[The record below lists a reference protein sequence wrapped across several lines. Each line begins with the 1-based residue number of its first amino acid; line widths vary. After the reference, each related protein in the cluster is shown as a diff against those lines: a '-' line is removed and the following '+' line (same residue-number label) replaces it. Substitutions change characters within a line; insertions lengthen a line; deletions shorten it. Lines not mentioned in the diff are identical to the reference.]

1 MESQMGC
8 GCRSLKDGF
17 ASCVLIGYSISY
29 MKFFYSTCVATLAV
43 ATMGIA
49 APPLIDQV
57 EVPRP
62 TWETQKQARTYL
74 LNIPAPRGQITDR
87 HGAPMAQSRIAY
99 NLGLNFPTP
108 LEFSDSQAVNFA
120 RRQIL
125 TAEKLLG
132 RKFDVADNALIQ
144 HYNNR
149 GILPFIIAEDLSS
162 DQIAAVSRGLGTG
175 LVLQPAYVRHY
186 PLGPMAAHIVG
197 YVGRVAPLS
206 VKPIENKDLIFPD
219 SEGREGL
226 EQMFDDQLRGTP
238 GVLNVTL
245 NAEGR
250 RTTERIVQQP
260 IPGYNVVTTL
270 DLKVQKA
277 CEDALAKSGRRGAVV
292 VIDPRSGELL
302 GMASRPSFDPNAF
315 IPIIKSEVFDK
326 LNKDTADP
334 LYPRAFRSAY
344 PPGSTFKTIVGLA
357 ALQSGLIT
365 PETRI
370 SCPGGL
376 QVGNF
381 YFRNWKSSYSGML
394 TLAEALAQSC
404 NTWFYQAGLKIG
416 AEPIIEWADAVGLGR
431 RTGIPLRAESRGNIP
446 NDAYMQR
453 VHNRKILQGDVA
465 NMSIGQGD
473 ILITPLQMAQAVGV
487 IAARGTFHQTRL
499 VKQVQSIDN
508 RVVAAYP
515 DRVRAELN
523 ISDENLDYL
532 TKGLVMVTSSGGGT
546 GHRAATVK
554 GVKVAGKTGTAQWGP
569 VSKRR
574 NAAWFS
580 GFAPADNPLYAF
592 AAVIEGN
599 PGETIA
605 GGANAAPVIGSVLA
619 TLLKDYK
626 PPTPEKEEPKE
637 EEKAEDEQT
646 TPPMENGVSGE
657 AGEFTEDVVN
667 PEGAPTTEEHV
678 EENVHP

>member
-1 MESQMGC
+1 
-8 GCRSLKDGF
+8 
-17 ASCVLIGYSISY
+17 
-29 MKFFYSTCVATLAV
+29 MKLAV
-43 ATMGIA
+43 SVCAVLWTA
-49 APPLIDQV
+49 AALAANPRLTDQI

-62 TWETQKQARTYL
+62 TWETQRQARTYL

-87 HGAPMAQSRIAY
+87 NGAPLAQSRIAY
-99 NLGLNFPTP
+99 NLGLSFPTP
-108 LEFSDSQAVNFA
+108 LDFSEGQVVNFA
-120 RRQIL
+120 RSQIL

-132 RKFDVADNALIQ
+132 RKFDVSDDALVQ

-149 GILPFIIAEDLSS
+149 GILPFILAEDLSQQ
-162 DQIAAVSRGLGTG
+162 QITAVSRGLGTG
-175 LVLQPAYVRHY
+175 LVLQPSYVRHY
-186 PLGPMAAHIVG
+186 PLGQMAAHIVG
-197 YVGRVAPLS
+197 YVGRTAPLS
-206 VKPIENKDLIFPD
+206 VKPIENKDLIFPE

-226 EQMFDDQLRGTP
+226 EQVFDDQLRGTA
-238 GVLNVTL
+238 GVLNLTL
-245 NAEGR
+245 NAEGK

-260 IPGYNVVTTL
+260 VPGYNIVTTL

-292 VIDPRSGELL
+292 VIDPRSGEIL
-302 GMASRPSFDPNAF
+302 GMASRPSFDPNLF
-315 IPIIKSEVFDK
+315 IPIIKPEIFSK
-326 LNKDTADP
+326 LNDDPADP

-344 PPGSTFKTIVGLA
+344 PPGSTFKTFVGLA
-357 ALQSGLIT
+357 ALQTGIIT

-370 SCPGGL
+370 GCPGGL

-381 YFRNWKSSYSGML
+381 YFRNWKSSYAGQL
-394 TLAEALAQSC
+394 TLPEALSQSC

-431 RTGIPLRAESRGNIP
+431 RTGIPLKSEARGNIP
-446 NDAYMQR
+446 NDQYMLR
-453 VHNRKILQGDVA
+453 VHNRKILQGDIA

-473 ILITPLQMAQAVGV
+473 ILITPIQMAQGLGV
-487 IAARGTFHQTRL
+487 IAAGGTFHQTRL

-523 ISDENLDYL
+523 ISDTNLETL
-532 TKGLVMVTSSGGGT
+532 RKGLVMVTSHGTGT

-554 GVKVAGKTGTAQWGP
+554 GVQVAGKTGTAQWGP
-569 VSKRR
+569 VRKRR
-574 NAAWFS
+574 NAAWFT

-619 TLLKDYK
+619 SLLKDYK
-626 PPTPEKEEPKE
+626 PPAPAKP
-637 EEKAEDEQT
+637 DEQPAAGKQEPQ
-646 TPPMENGVSGE
+646 PPAENEAGE
-657 AGEFTEDVVN
+657 TGEFTEDLMN
-667 PEGAPTTEEHV
+667 PEGAPEASV
-678 EENVHP
+678 EAAGE

>member
-1 MESQMGC
+1 MFIA
-8 GCRSLKDGF
+8 RLT
-17 ASCVLIGYSISY
+17 LR
-29 MKFFYSTCVATLAV
+29 MKFIISVSAAILAV
-43 ATMGIA
+43 ATVSA
-49 APPLIDQV
+49 AGPRLADTV

-74 LNIPAPRGQITDR
+74 LHIPAPRGQITDR
-87 HGAPMAQSRIAY
+87 NGAPMAQNRVAY
-99 NLGLNFPTP
+99 NLGLSFPTP
-108 LEFSDSQAVNFA
+108 LEFSDGQVVNFA
-120 RRQIL
+120 RSQIL

-132 RKFDVADNALIQ
+132 RKFEVNDDALVQ
-144 HYNNR
+144 HYKNR
-149 GILPFIIAEDLSS
+149 GILPFSLAEDLAPE
-162 DQIAAVSRGLGTG
+162 QISAVSRGLGTG

-186 PLGPMAAHIVG
+186 PLGQLAAHIVG

-226 EQMFDDQLRGTP
+226 EQVFDDQLRGTP

-245 NAEGR
+245 NAEGK

-260 IPGYNVVTTL
+260 VPGYNVITTL

-277 CEDALAKSGRRGAVV
+277 CEDALAKSGRRGAIV
-292 VIDPRSGELL
+292 VIDPRSGEIL

-315 IPIIKSEVFDK
+315 IPIIKPEVFSK
-326 LNKDTADP
+326 LNDDPSDP

-344 PPGSTFKTIVGLA
+344 PPGSTFKTFVGLA
-357 ALQSGLIT
+357 ALQTGIIT
-365 PETRI
+365 PTTRI
-370 SCPGGL
+370 GCPGGL

-381 YFRNWKSSYSGML
+381 YFRNWKSSYAGML
-394 TLAEALAQSC
+394 TLSEALAQSC

-446 NDAYMQR
+446 TDAYMQR

-473 ILITPLQMAQAVGV
+473 ILITPLQMAQALGV
-487 IAARGTFHQTRL
+487 IAAGGSFHQTRL
-499 VKQVQSIDN
+499 VRQIQSIDN
-508 RVVAAYP
+508 RVVSAYP

-523 ISDENLDYL
+523 ISDATLADL
-532 TKGLVMVTSSGGGT
+532 TKGLVMVTSHGTGT

-569 VSKRR
+569 VRKRR
-574 NAAWFS
+574 NAAWFT
-580 GFAPADNPLYAF
+580 GFAPADNPLYSF
-592 AAVIEGN
+592 AAVVEGN
-599 PGETIA
+599 PGEIIA
-605 GGANAAPVIGSVLA
+605 GGANAAPLIGSVLA

-626 PPTPEKEEPKE
+626 PPQPLKTAEPEQPAPDAAAPAEEGTP
-637 EEKAEDEQT
+637 
-646 TPPMENGVSGE
+646 GE
-657 AGEFTEDVVN
+657 AMEFTEDVMN
-667 PEGAPTTEEHV
+667 PEGAPTV
-678 EENVHP
+678 EENAEE